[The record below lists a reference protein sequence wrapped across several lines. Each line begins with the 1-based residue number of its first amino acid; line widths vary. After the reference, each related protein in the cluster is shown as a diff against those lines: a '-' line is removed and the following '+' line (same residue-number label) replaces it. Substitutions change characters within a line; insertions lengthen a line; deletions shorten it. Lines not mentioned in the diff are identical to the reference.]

1 MPSSFM
7 DRLFGFA
14 AHLLFERPGRTLDYA
29 AHITDLRESG
39 DTLVTR
45 FRTARDDQHNRTLLR
60 HIIGI
65 EHWAQARL
73 RELLGAAPFREEYD
87 KYQPS
92 AQLTVSELAQVLQ
105 QTRQQSCA
113 ITQQLADAHVDLQQR
128 VTHNQF
134 GPLSV
139 SGWLVYIRSHGMLE
153 SKKLHK

>member
-1 MPSSFM
+1 MPSSFA
-7 DRLFGFA
+7 DRIFGVAAQLF
-14 AHLLFERPGRTLDYA
+14 FERPGRTIDYT
-29 AHITDLRESG
+29 AHITGLQESG
-39 DTLVTR
+39 DALVAR

-92 AQLTVSELAQVLQ
+92 TQLTVSELAQVMQ
-105 QTRQQSCA
+105 QTRQESCA
-113 ITQQLADAHVDLQQR
+113 IVQQLADAHVDLNQR
-128 VTHNQF
+128 IMHNQF
-134 GPLSV
+134 GPLSA
-139 SGWLVYIRSHGMLE
+139 SGWLVYIRSHATIE

>member
-1 MPSSFM
+1 MASFT
-7 DRLFGFA
+7 DRLLGFA
-14 AHLLFERPGRTLDYA
+14 AQLFFERPGRTLDYT
-29 AHITDLRESG
+29 AHINGLRESG
-39 DTLVTR
+39 DALVTR

-92 AQLTVSELAQVLQ
+92 AQLTVSELAQVMQ

-113 ITQQLADAHVDLQQR
+113 IAQQLADAQIDLQQR

-134 GPLSV
+134 GPLSA
-139 SGWLVYIRSHGMLE
+139 SGWLVYIRSHAAIE

>member
-1 MPSSFM
+1 MSSFT
-7 DRLFGFA
+7 DRVLGFA
-14 AHLLFERPGRTLDYA
+14 AQLFFERPGRTLDYT
-29 AHITDLRESG
+29 AHINGLRESG
-39 DTLVTR
+39 DTLVAL

-87 KYQPS
+87 KYKP
-92 AQLTVSELAQVLQ
+92 ATQLTVSELVQIMH

-113 ITQQLADAHVDLQQR
+113 IAQQLADAHIDLNQR

-134 GPLSV
+134 GPLSA
-139 SGWLVYIRSHGMLE
+139 SGWLVYIRSHATIE

>member
-1 MPSSFM
+1 MSSFL
-7 DRLFGFA
+7 DNVFAFA
-14 AHLLFERPGRTLDYA
+14 AQLLFERPGRTLDYN
-29 AHITDLRESG
+29 AHITGLRESG
-39 DTLVTR
+39 DTLVAL

-65 EHWAQARL
+65 EHWSQARL

-92 AQLTVSELAQVLQ
+92 AQLTVSELAQVMQ

-113 ITQQLADAHVDLQQR
+113 IVQQLADAHVELHQCI
-128 VTHNQF
+128 VHNQF

-139 SGWLVYIRSHGMLE
+139 SGWLVYIRSHATIE

>member
-1 MPSSFM
+1 MPSFT
-7 DRLFGFA
+7 DRVLGFA
-14 AHLLFERPGRTLDYA
+14 AQLFFERPGRTLDYA
-29 AHITDLRESG
+29 AHINGLRESG
-39 DTLVTR
+39 DTLVTL

-92 AQLTVSELAQVLQ
+92 AQLTVSELAQVMH

-113 ITQQLADAHVDLQQR
+113 IAQQLADAQIDLQQR

-134 GPLSV
+134 GPLSA
-139 SGWLVYIRSHGMLE
+139 SGWLVYIRSHAVIE

>member
-1 MPSSFM
+1 MASSFV
-7 DRLFGFA
+7 DRIFGFA
-14 AHLLFERPGRTLDYA
+14 AHVFFERPGRTLDYT
-29 AHITDLRESG
+29 AHVNGLRTSG
-39 DTLVTR
+39 EMLVTQ
-45 FRTARDDQHNRTLLR
+45 FRTARDNQHNRTLIR

-92 AQLTVSELAQVLQ
+92 AQLTVSELAHVMQ

-113 ITQQLADAHVDLQQR
+113 IVQQLADAHIDLNQR
-128 VTHNQF
+128 ITHNQF
-134 GPLSV
+134 GPLSA
-139 SGWLVYIRSHGMLE
+139 SGWLVYIRSHAVIE

>member
-1 MPSSFM
+1 MPSSFTN
-7 DRLFGFA
+7 RVLGFA
-14 AHLLFERPGRTLDYA
+14 AYLLFERPGRALDYA
-29 AHITDLRESG
+29 AHINGLRESG
-39 DTLVTR
+39 DTLVTL
-45 FRTARDDQHNRTLLR
+45 FQTARDDQHNRTLLR

-87 KYQPS
+87 TYRPS
-92 AQLTVSELAQVLQ
+92 AQLTVSELAQVMQ

-113 ITQQLADAHVDLQQR
+113 IAQQLADADVDLQQR

-134 GPLSV
+134 GPLSA
-139 SGWLVYIRSHGMLE
+139 SGWLVYIRSHATLE